1 MDLNSKL
8 LELKNICINNNIP
21 IIRDNTLDLIL
32 DWIKNNDIY
41 SILEIGTAYGYSSL
55 AFSMN
60 EKINFIETIEKNF
73 NNYKIAIDFISPLK
87 IEKLN
92 LLNIDAFEYETNKK
106 FDLIFIDGPKSN
118 QIKLFNKYLHFLSD
132 NGVIFIDNL
141 YLNKIRNIPEESKTN
156 SQKNIIKKVDE
167 FVNYLKSQ
175 KSWKFE
181 LIDIDDGVG
190 IVKKYE

>member
-1 MDLNSKL
+1 MDLKSKL
-8 LELKNICINNNIP
+8 LELKKICINNNIP
-21 IIRDNTLDLIL
+21 IIRENTLDLIL
-32 DWIKNNDIY
+32 DYIKKNDVY

-55 AFSMN
+55 AFSLS
-60 EKINFIETIEKNF
+60 EKVNFIETIEKNF

-92 LLNIDAFEYETNKK
+92 LLNIDAFEYKTQKK

-118 QIKLFNKYLHFLSD
+118 QIELFNKYSEFLSN

-141 YLNKIRNIPEESKTN
+141 YLNKIRTIPEERKTS
-156 SQKNIIKKVDE
+156 SQKKIIKKVDE
-167 FVNYLKSQ
+167 FVNFLKSQ
-175 KSWKFE
+175 KDWKFE